1 MADYQRLFEAVERK
15 AGRQMLTPKDF
26 QWLEKRMFEDIH
38 ERVSTSTLMRLW
50 GYRSGGVPRQT
61 TLDVLARFVGYEDYV
76 QFCRPDPTQPPLKEK
91 YPPNTPLKGGRKYR
105 VLRVLRILRVLRV
118 IGILGVL

>member
-1 MADYQRLFEAVERK
+1 MKRMADYQRLFEAVERK

-76 QFCRPDPTQPPLKEK
+76 QFCRPSPSLSIKEK
-91 YPPNTPLKGGRKYR
+91 YPPNTPLKGGR
-105 VLRVLRILRVLRV
+105 
-118 IGILGVL
+118 